1 MNNVEALLNKEKER
15 MDNLIVPNE
24 MEDRLRSAL
33 NNIPNKKRKHNFKIK
48 VASIILAFLV
58 LSYNADT
65 LAFYGKKL
73 MGYENVMNGTLQELN
88 NLGKGQLIDR
98 SHTFSNGVKISVD
111 GIMLDD
117 NNMVIFYTIYS
128 PNGNVMDIS
137 NDIHIRITGIGNRLF
152 TYGGQGYA
160 NEDDTELKW
169 VISTHQVP
177 KFFEKTINFYVELN
191 KDIPE
196 DGTIEFKIDRT
207 QALGKSI
214 KIPINKKVELDQRNI
229 TIQTL
234 TASPTTTV
242 VKGQIQDIFDLGLD
256 YINKDR
262 FRPEKLEMALIVN
275 GEEIA
280 RQSAGM
286 STSMKGTNFEI
297 TYDALPKDI
306 KDLQLKL
313 IAFGGDHDTDE
324 VIKLE
329 KGETKQLKIL
339 DQDISI
345 EKIYEKDGNTYIT
358 FTTEENTT
366 LSGVYLNING
376 EKKELQETI
385 PEDYEK
391 IDVNDKP
398 IINYTRT
405 MKFIG
410 TGDNLELEI
419 KRIRFTKS
427 YDKIVYSY

>member
-1 MNNVEALLNKEKER
+1 MNNIEELLNKEKER

-24 MEDRLRSAL
+24 MEDRLRSSL
-33 NNIPNKKRKHNFKIK
+33 NNIPNKKRKRNFKIK

-73 MGYENVMNGTLQELN
+73 IGYENVMNGTLQELN
-88 NLGKGQLIDR
+88 NLGKGQLINK

-152 TYGGQGYA
+152 TYGGQGHA

-177 KFFEKTINFYVELN
+177 MFFEKTINFYVELN

-207 QALGKSI
+207 QALGKGI

-242 VKGQIQDIFDLGLD
+242 VKGQIQDIFELGLD

-280 RQSAGM
+280 RQGAGM

-313 IAFGGDHDTDE
+313 IAFGGDHDTNE

-358 FTTEENTT
+358 FTTEENIA
-366 LSGVYLNING
+366 LSRVYLNIDG

-391 IDVNDKP
+391 IDVNDEP

-419 KRIRFTKS
+419 NRIRFTKS
-427 YDKIVYSY
+427 YDKVIYSY

>member
-1 MNNVEALLNKEKER
+1 MNNIEELLNKEKER

-24 MEDRLRSAL
+24 MEDRLRSSL
-33 NNIPNKKRKHNFKIK
+33 NNIPNKKRKRNFKIK

-73 MGYENVMNGTLQELN
+73 IGYENVMNGTLQELN
-88 NLGKGQLIDR
+88 NLGKGQLINK

-152 TYGGQGYA
+152 TYGGQGHA

-177 KFFEKTINFYVELN
+177 MFFEKTINFYVELN

-207 QALGKSI
+207 QALGKGI

-313 IAFGGDHDTDE
+313 IAFGGDHDTNE

-329 KGETKQLKIL
+329 KGETKHIKVL

-358 FTTEENTT
+358 FTTEENTA
-366 LSGVYLNING
+366 LSRVYLNIDG

-385 PEDYEK
+385 PEDYDK
-391 IDVNDKP
+391 LVIDDKA

-405 MKFIG
+405 MKFEG
-410 TGDNLELEI
+410 TGGELELEI
-419 KRIRFTKS
+419 KKIRFTKS

>member
-1 MNNVEALLNKEKER
+1 MNNIEELLNKEKER

-24 MEDRLRSAL
+24 MEDRLRSSL
-33 NNIPNKKRKHNFKIK
+33 NNIPNKKRKRNFKIK

-73 MGYENVMNGTLQELN
+73 IGYENVMNGTLQELN
-88 NLGKGQLIDR
+88 NLGKGQLINK

-152 TYGGQGYA
+152 TYGGQGHA

-177 KFFEKTINFYVELN
+177 MFFEKTINFYVELN

-207 QALGKSI
+207 QALGKGI

-242 VKGQIQDIFDLGLD
+242 VKGQIQDIFELGLD

-313 IAFGGDHDTDE
+313 IAFGGDHDTNE

-329 KGETKQLKIL
+329 KGETKHIKVL

-358 FTTEENTT
+358 FTTEENTA
-366 LSGVYLNING
+366 LSRVYLNIDG

-385 PEDYEK
+385 PEDYDK
-391 IDVNDKP
+391 LVIDDKA

-405 MKFIG
+405 MKFEG
-410 TGDNLELEI
+410 TGGELELEI
-419 KRIRFTKS
+419 KKIRFTKS